1 VTLFARPAFE
11 QALTHLIQ
19 QARAGVEGVGVL
31 SASLLGDVRQAVT
44 PAMLTN
50 LVIDRWTPLGNVA
63 EFPRVRYEVDPGELL
78 AVYDELEAD
87 GYRPAVMVHS
97 HLRTGAAPSATDVR
111 YATNPALL
119 HLIVDLEA
127 PRPVPVLWRLRPDH
141 ALTEQEKI
149 RFQVVDLHEQKNQ
162 ATDLTRGVTGA

>member
-1 VTLFARPAFE
+1 MTLFARPAFE
-11 QALTHLIQ
+11 QALTHLIE
-19 QARAGVEGVGVL
+19 QARAGVEGVGLL
-31 SASLLGDVRQAVT
+31 SAPLDGRVRLAA
-44 PAMLTN
+44 PAALTN

-63 EFPRVRYEVDPGELL
+63 EFPRVRYEVDPSELL
-78 AVYDELEAD
+78 AAYNDLEAD
-87 GYRPAVMVHS
+87 GYRPLVMVHA
-97 HLRTGAAPSATDVR
+97 HLRGGAVPSPTDVR

-127 PRPVPVLWRLRPDH
+127 TRPAPMLWRLHPDRPSH
-141 ALTEQEKI
+141 QQAKI